1 MTLQGSFFQGPQ
13 QSGRRNGRK
22 RRDFRRQ
29 NYLGSG
35 IFAATKR

>member
-1 MTLQGSFFQGPQ
+1 MTLQGSFFQGPNSPVGEMGGSVAI
-13 QSGRRNGRK
+13 SGAN
-22 RRDFRRQ
+22 